1 MIGTCTVQG
10 DSGGPY
16 VCKDQ
21 QDVWTLVGVVSYGY
35 QTQQQKCTNSVV
47 ARVSNYLDW
56 IERTIASNP

>member
-1 MIGTCTVQG
+1 MMMMIGTCTVQG

-21 QDVWTLVGVVSYGY
+21 QDVWTLVGVVSFGSPG
-35 QTQQQKCTNSVV
+35 CSNSIV

-56 IERTIASNP
+56 MERIIASNP